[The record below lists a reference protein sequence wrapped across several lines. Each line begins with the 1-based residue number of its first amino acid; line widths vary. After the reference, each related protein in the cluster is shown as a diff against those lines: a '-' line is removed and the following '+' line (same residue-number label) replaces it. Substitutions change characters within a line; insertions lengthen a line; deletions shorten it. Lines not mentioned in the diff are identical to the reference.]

1 MTSLELALGIGGGS
15 SSSGGSGGPSPV
27 PLLDNVARTLALTAM
42 AWSKSAFVCGLLGT
56 QPVKRVRLGLLALVG
71 VLNAVVVGTVVFH
84 WVRCKPLHKAWD
96 VDIDGTCFG
105 WGARNAVQITAQG
118 ECLRVWV
125 CLYVFVYMRRFYNT
139 RLGRRTCVWN
149 SGVEADRDRSIFCLH
164 GHRTRRPGVFDRV
177 VREPAAP

>member
-1 MTSLELALGIGGGS
+1 MTSLELALGIGGSS
-15 SSSGGSGGPSPV
+15 SSSGGSGGPSAV

-96 VDIDGTCFG
+96 VDVDGTCFG

-118 ECLRVWV
+118 ESLRAPF
-125 CLYVFVYMRRFYNT
+125 YVRRCYSML
-139 RLGRRTCVWN
+139 LGR
-149 SGVEADRDRSIFCLH
+149 SMAIFETQVPKL
-164 GHRTRRPGVFDRV
+164 T
-177 VREPAAP
+177 EKS